1 MGKMYDRATSFP
13 GSSPTRS
20 VGRVGEDPGNEVD
33 DRDDLIGGGVAILL
47 RLPEAF
53 NAKCQ
58 GFK

>member
-1 MGKMYDRATSFP
+1 MGKIYDRATSFP
-13 GSSPTRS
+13 GSSPTRPTE
-20 VGRVGEDPGNEVD
+20 RVGEDPGNEVD

-47 RLPEAF
+47 RLLEAL